1 MASKEEN
8 KKIESILLAFSDELI
23 QRYYVCE
30 QPIIKKSDSINL
42 GYRSETIAEKKGK
55 NPSKKR
61 QSINLGFTTIQPSR
75 KEIQNFIKF
84 FVSSIDI

>member
-1 MASKEEN
+1 MASKEES

-30 QPIIKKSDSINL
+30 QPIIKKSDNINL

>member
-1 MASKEEN
+1 MTSKEEN

-30 QPIIKKSDSINL
+30 QPIIKKSDNINF

>member
-1 MASKEEN
+1 MASKEES

-30 QPIIKKSDSINL
+30 QPIIKKSDNINL

-55 NPSKKR
+55 NPLPSKR
-61 QSINLGFTTIQPSR
+61 R
-75 KEIQNFIKF
+75 
-84 FVSSIDI
+84 